1 MEQRTTRNVTE
12 FTAGAGFL
20 DVKGTVKQVGSLID
34 GNFTLNS
41 NGYEHEDLK
50 DIDKS
55 RTVGINVTVY
65 PNVSYS
71 QRDKNGNQVYVDGS
85 NPKKTGTAV
94 KTGLTY
100 GETDRTRE
108 ILATVGAGVTMNHD
122 LSGVNRDPNR
132 QVTEFEG
139 RELKPVNVDLLAEY
153 WATEAGRGKL
163 RDMLEDAGRTTDG
176 IRRIL
181 TTRDENGNL
190 NILKSMEAESAVQKF
205 MRIGYVDTRG
215 KTQQQVKQE
224 LEARFGSLAKKGV
237 KVYFYG
243 EKDVDTSSLD
253 NATKTKLI
261 ANGFAITE
269 DGTVWINKEHVD
281 SGKVIDFNTLTQHEI
296 SHIIFGKDSEYQA
309 QYVEAAYREFL
320 TGLARN
326 GYAQDGSGIT
336 DYSNSMLTVQ
346 EIARLNGYTDEQMQE
361 FFNEFIEGVV
371 GKKNW
376 RKIKNGVQANVKR
389 IPIVGAA
396 TSKILTKVSQVDR
409 KIAPEAGTK
418 AGVATRRTVKI
429 RTGIDTE
436 KVVGKGIDKISQIKR
451 RAAERNK
458 PKRTV
463 KKEEKEY
470 LEYVAGSKGKRG
482 ELSGYQIKILG
493 GNDKD
498 GYLIYESG
506 NTSKISLAQLRDMI
520 DEGKIYRYDGFILK
534 GYGITPQEA
543 RGNYENRVNNIR
555 SGGIQMGI
563 SGYRVV
569 QGAGGVTV
577 AGGCIGL
584 SKGLCT
590 PLVAG
595 IGIIGVSEI
604 TLGGSDF
611 IEGTSTVAKS
621 ILNLREREYS
631 ASKEYH
637 RLRNGQQQLKGYS
650 SFEGF
655 NPVKGGLEYINAPNW
670 VYPTANGLSFAG
682 SIATAPIRAVFK
694 PIATSAKAA
703 ETVTRYN
710 NGYTQKSTSSSV
722 YDKGY
727 AQRLETGNYTNS
739 SAVYDASEKVY
750 RYAPQPSNWNIGV
763 ANSITSTGN
772 TYSYIPQVP
781 GLSEPLR
788 TGIIPLT
795 TPESYKATEQITN
808 TVRNT
813 FGDET
818 KGKSLFEDGNFTSKY
833 DDFYEYEYNAYTN
846 PGPLAELNDHPHL
859 NFYGGRYNSRVLTE
873 DTIYYRAG
881 NSEVPYGR
889 YFVET
894 PPKSVIQV
902 RIDSAVKPY
911 WTNNRTGMW
920 EKNDLGIDISGK
932 SKIEKIYTVRV
943 PAGTVIYEGPV
954 APQGGMYLGGMET
967 NQIFLPDTRLPG
979 IEFFEYVK

>member
-1 MEQRTTRNVTE
+1 M
-12 FTAGAGFL
+12 A
-20 DVKGTVKQVGSLID
+20 
-34 GNFTLNS
+34 
-41 NGYEHEDLK
+41 
-50 DIDKS
+50 
-55 RTVGINVTVY
+55 
-65 PNVSYS
+65 
-71 QRDKNGNQVYVDGS
+71 
-85 NPKKTGTAV
+85 
-94 KTGLTY
+94 
-100 GETDRTRE
+100 
-108 ILATVGAGVTMNHD
+108 
-122 LSGVNRDPNR
+122 
-132 QVTEFEG
+132 
-139 RELKPVNVDLLAEY
+139 
-153 WATEAGRGKL
+153 
-163 RDMLEDAGRTTDG
+163 
-176 IRRIL
+176 
-181 TTRDENGNL
+181 
-190 NILKSMEAESAVQKF
+190 
-205 MRIGYVDTRG
+205 
-215 KTQQQVKQE
+215 
-224 LEARFGSLAKKGV
+224 
-237 KVYFYG
+237 
-243 EKDVDTSSLD
+243 
-253 NATKTKLI
+253 
-261 ANGFAITE
+261 
-269 DGTVWINKEHVD
+269 
-281 SGKVIDFNTLTQHEI
+281 
-296 SHIIFGKDSEYQA
+296 
-309 QYVEAAYREFL
+309 
-320 TGLARN
+320 
-326 GYAQDGSGIT
+326 
-336 DYSNSMLTVQ
+336 
-346 EIARLNGYTDEQMQE
+346 
-361 FFNEFIEGVV
+361 
-371 GKKNW
+371 KKNW

-470 LEYVAGSKGKRG
+470 LEYVADSKGKRD

-655 NPVKGGLEYINAPNW
+655 NPLKGGLEYINAPNW

-727 AQRLETGNYTNS
+727 AQRLQTGNYTNS
-739 SAVYDASEKVY
+739 SLD
-750 RYAPQPSNWNIGV
+750 
-763 ANSITSTGN
+763 
-772 TYSYIPQVP
+772 
-781 GLSEPLR
+781 
-788 TGIIPLT
+788 
-795 TPESYKATEQITN
+795 
-808 TVRNT
+808 
-813 FGDET
+813 
-818 KGKSLFEDGNFTSKY
+818 
-833 DDFYEYEYNAYTN
+833 
-846 PGPLAELNDHPHL
+846 
-859 NFYGGRYNSRVLTE
+859 
-873 DTIYYRAG
+873 
-881 NSEVPYGR
+881 
-889 YFVET
+889 
-894 PPKSVIQV
+894 
-902 RIDSAVKPY
+902 
-911 WTNNRTGMW
+911 
-920 EKNDLGIDISGK
+920 
-932 SKIEKIYTVRV
+932 
-943 PAGTVIYEGPV
+943 
-954 APQGGMYLGGMET
+954 
-967 NQIFLPDTRLPG
+967 
-979 IEFFEYVK
+979 

>member
-1 MEQRTTRNVTE
+1 
-12 FTAGAGFL
+12 
-20 DVKGTVKQVGSLID
+20 
-34 GNFTLNS
+34 
-41 NGYEHEDLK
+41 
-50 DIDKS
+50 
-55 RTVGINVTVY
+55 
-65 PNVSYS
+65 
-71 QRDKNGNQVYVDGS
+71 
-85 NPKKTGTAV
+85 
-94 KTGLTY
+94 
-100 GETDRTRE
+100 
-108 ILATVGAGVTMNHD
+108 
-122 LSGVNRDPNR
+122 
-132 QVTEFEG
+132 
-139 RELKPVNVDLLAEY
+139 
-153 WATEAGRGKL
+153 
-163 RDMLEDAGRTTDG
+163 
-176 IRRIL
+176 
-181 TTRDENGNL
+181 
-190 NILKSMEAESAVQKF
+190 
-205 MRIGYVDTRG
+205 
-215 KTQQQVKQE
+215 
-224 LEARFGSLAKKGV
+224 
-237 KVYFYG
+237 
-243 EKDVDTSSLD
+243 
-253 NATKTKLI
+253 
-261 ANGFAITE
+261 
-269 DGTVWINKEHVD
+269 
-281 SGKVIDFNTLTQHEI
+281 
-296 SHIIFGKDSEYQA
+296 
-309 QYVEAAYREFL
+309 
-320 TGLARN
+320 
-326 GYAQDGSGIT
+326 
-336 DYSNSMLTVQ
+336 MLTVH
-346 EIARLNGYTDEQMQE
+346 EIARLNGYTDEEMQE

-389 IPIVGAA
+389 VPIVGAA

-409 KIAPEAGTK
+409 KIVPEAGTK

-463 KKEEKEY
+463 KKEEKGY
-470 LEYVAGSKGKRG
+470 LEYVAGSKGKRD
-482 ELSGYQIKILG
+482 ELSGCQIKILG

-520 DEGKIYRYDGFILK
+520 DEGKIYSYDGFILK

-595 IGIIGVSEI
+595 IGMVGVSEI
-604 TLGGSDF
+604 TFGGSDF

-621 ILNLREREYS
+621 ILNLRERGYS

-763 ANSITSTGN
+763 AKSITSTGN
-772 TYSYIPQVP
+772 TYSYVPQVP

-813 FGDET
+813 FEDET
-818 KGKSLFEDGNFTSKY
+818 IGNLNTERILNKWGTGADGTNQGIRH
-833 DDFYEYEYNAYTN
+833 FYEYWDEQEGRISSLEKRLGVPEGTFEKSPEGFKNFTEQ
-846 PGPLAELNDHPHL
+846 AE
-859 NFYGGRYNSRVLTE
+859 RVIKEAQENGNVREVNEKT
-873 DTIYYRAG
+873 YYYIDGANKAKEG
-881 NSEVPYGR
+881 VL
-889 YFVET
+889 
-894 PPKSVIQV
+894 VI
-902 RIDSAVKPY
+902 VK
-911 WTNNRTGMW
+911 
-920 EKNDLGIDISGK
+920 D
-932 SKIEKIYTVRV
+932 EKIQTIMPSSKKY
-943 PAGTVIYEGPV
+943 
-954 APQGGMYLGGMET
+954 
-967 NQIFLPDTRLPG
+967 FL
-979 IEFFEYVK
+979 K

>member
-1 MEQRTTRNVTE
+1 
-12 FTAGAGFL
+12 
-20 DVKGTVKQVGSLID
+20 
-34 GNFTLNS
+34 
-41 NGYEHEDLK
+41 
-50 DIDKS
+50 
-55 RTVGINVTVY
+55 
-65 PNVSYS
+65 
-71 QRDKNGNQVYVDGS
+71 
-85 NPKKTGTAV
+85 
-94 KTGLTY
+94 
-100 GETDRTRE
+100 
-108 ILATVGAGVTMNHD
+108 
-122 LSGVNRDPNR
+122 
-132 QVTEFEG
+132 
-139 RELKPVNVDLLAEY
+139 
-153 WATEAGRGKL
+153 
-163 RDMLEDAGRTTDG
+163 
-176 IRRIL
+176 
-181 TTRDENGNL
+181 
-190 NILKSMEAESAVQKF
+190 
-205 MRIGYVDTRG
+205 
-215 KTQQQVKQE
+215 
-224 LEARFGSLAKKGV
+224 
-237 KVYFYG
+237 
-243 EKDVDTSSLD
+243 
-253 NATKTKLI
+253 
-261 ANGFAITE
+261 
-269 DGTVWINKEHVD
+269 
-281 SGKVIDFNTLTQHEI
+281 
-296 SHIIFGKDSEYQA
+296 
-309 QYVEAAYREFL
+309 
-320 TGLARN
+320 
-326 GYAQDGSGIT
+326 
-336 DYSNSMLTVQ
+336 MLTVH
-346 EIARLNGYTDEQMQE
+346 EIARLNGYTDEEMQE

-389 IPIVGAA
+389 VPIVGAA

-409 KIAPEAGTK
+409 KIVPEAGTK

-463 KKEEKEY
+463 KKEEKGY
-470 LEYVAGSKGKRG
+470 LEYVAGSKGKRD
-482 ELSGYQIKILG
+482 ELSGCQIKILG

-520 DEGKIYRYDGFILK
+520 DEGKIYSYDGFILK

-595 IGIIGVSEI
+595 IGMVGVSEI
-604 TLGGSDF
+604 TFGGSDF

-621 ILNLREREYS
+621 ILNLRERGYS

-763 ANSITSTGN
+763 AKSITSTGN
-772 TYSYIPQVP
+772 TYSYVPQVP

-813 FGDET
+813 FEDET
-818 KGKSLFEDGNFTSKY
+818 IGNLNTERILNKWGTGADGTNQGIRH
-833 DDFYEYEYNAYTN
+833 FYEYWDEQEGRISSLEKRLGVPEGTFEKSPEGFKNFTEQ
-846 PGPLAELNDHPHL
+846 AERLIKEAQENGNVREVNEKTYYYIDGA
-859 NFYGGRYNSRVLTE
+859 NKAKEGVL
-873 DTIYYRAG
+873 
-881 NSEVPYGR
+881 
-889 YFVET
+889 
-894 PPKSVIQV
+894 VI
-902 RIDSAVKPY
+902 VK
-911 WTNNRTGMW
+911 
-920 EKNDLGIDISGK
+920 D
-932 SKIEKIYTVRV
+932 EKIQTIMPSSKKY
-943 PAGTVIYEGPV
+943 
-954 APQGGMYLGGMET
+954 
-967 NQIFLPDTRLPG
+967 FL
-979 IEFFEYVK
+979 K

>member
-1 MEQRTTRNVTE
+1 
-12 FTAGAGFL
+12 
-20 DVKGTVKQVGSLID
+20 
-34 GNFTLNS
+34 
-41 NGYEHEDLK
+41 
-50 DIDKS
+50 
-55 RTVGINVTVY
+55 
-65 PNVSYS
+65 
-71 QRDKNGNQVYVDGS
+71 
-85 NPKKTGTAV
+85 
-94 KTGLTY
+94 
-100 GETDRTRE
+100 
-108 ILATVGAGVTMNHD
+108 
-122 LSGVNRDPNR
+122 
-132 QVTEFEG
+132 
-139 RELKPVNVDLLAEY
+139 
-153 WATEAGRGKL
+153 
-163 RDMLEDAGRTTDG
+163 
-176 IRRIL
+176 
-181 TTRDENGNL
+181 
-190 NILKSMEAESAVQKF
+190 
-205 MRIGYVDTRG
+205 
-215 KTQQQVKQE
+215 
-224 LEARFGSLAKKGV
+224 
-237 KVYFYG
+237 
-243 EKDVDTSSLD
+243 
-253 NATKTKLI
+253 
-261 ANGFAITE
+261 
-269 DGTVWINKEHVD
+269 
-281 SGKVIDFNTLTQHEI
+281 
-296 SHIIFGKDSEYQA
+296 
-309 QYVEAAYREFL
+309 
-320 TGLARN
+320 
-326 GYAQDGSGIT
+326 
-336 DYSNSMLTVQ
+336 MLTVH
-346 EIARLNGYTDEQMQE
+346 EIARLNGYTDEEMQE

-389 IPIVGAA
+389 VPIVGAA

-409 KIAPEAGTK
+409 KIVPEAGTK

-463 KKEEKEY
+463 KKEEKGY
-470 LEYVAGSKGKRG
+470 LEYVAGSKGKRD
-482 ELSGYQIKILG
+482 ELSGCQIKILG

-595 IGIIGVSEI
+595 IGMVGVSEI
-604 TLGGSDF
+604 TFGGSDF

-621 ILNLREREYS
+621 ILNLRERGYS

-727 AQRLETGNYTNS
+727 AQRLERGNYTNS

-763 ANSITSTGN
+763 AKSITSTGN
-772 TYSYIPQVP
+772 TYSYVPQVP

-813 FGDET
+813 FEDET
-818 KGKSLFEDGNFTSKY
+818 IGNLNTERILNKWGTGADGTNQGIRH
-833 DDFYEYEYNAYTN
+833 FYEYWDEQEGRIPSLEKRLGVPEGTFEKSPEGFKNFTEQ
-846 PGPLAELNDHPHL
+846 AE
-859 NFYGGRYNSRVLTE
+859 RVIKEAQENGNVREVNEKT
-873 DTIYYRAG
+873 YYYIDGANKAKEG
-881 NSEVPYGR
+881 VL
-889 YFVET
+889 
-894 PPKSVIQV
+894 VI
-902 RIDSAVKPY
+902 VK
-911 WTNNRTGMW
+911 
-920 EKNDLGIDISGK
+920 D
-932 SKIEKIYTVRV
+932 EKIQTIMPSSKKY
-943 PAGTVIYEGPV
+943 
-954 APQGGMYLGGMET
+954 
-967 NQIFLPDTRLPG
+967 FL
-979 IEFFEYVK
+979 K

>member
-1 MEQRTTRNVTE
+1 VEQRTTRNVTE

-85 NPKKTGTAV
+85 NPKKTGTVV

-190 NILKSMEAESAVQKF
+190 NILKSVEAESAVQKF

-346 EIARLNGYTDEQMQE
+346 EIARLNGYTDEEMQK
-361 FFNEFIEGVV
+361 FVNEFMEGLI
-371 GKKNW
+371 GKKN
-376 RKIKNGVQANVKR
+376 
-389 IPIVGAA
+389 
-396 TSKILTKVSQVDR
+396 
-409 KIAPEAGTK
+409 
-418 AGVATRRTVKI
+418 
-429 RTGIDTE
+429 
-436 KVVGKGIDKISQIKR
+436 
-451 RAAERNK
+451 
-458 PKRTV
+458 
-463 KKEEKEY
+463 
-470 LEYVAGSKGKRG
+470 
-482 ELSGYQIKILG
+482 
-493 GNDKD
+493 
-498 GYLIYESG
+498 
-506 NTSKISLAQLRDMI
+506 
-520 DEGKIYRYDGFILK
+520 
-534 GYGITPQEA
+534 
-543 RGNYENRVNNIR
+543 
-555 SGGIQMGI
+555 
-563 SGYRVV
+563 
-569 QGAGGVTV
+569 
-577 AGGCIGL
+577 
-584 SKGLCT
+584 
-590 PLVAG
+590 
-595 IGIIGVSEI
+595 
-604 TLGGSDF
+604 
-611 IEGTSTVAKS
+611 
-621 ILNLREREYS
+621 
-631 ASKEYH
+631 
-637 RLRNGQQQLKGYS
+637 
-650 SFEGF
+650 
-655 NPVKGGLEYINAPNW
+655 
-670 VYPTANGLSFAG
+670 
-682 SIATAPIRAVFK
+682 
-694 PIATSAKAA
+694 
-703 ETVTRYN
+703 
-710 NGYTQKSTSSSV
+710 
-722 YDKGY
+722 
-727 AQRLETGNYTNS
+727 
-739 SAVYDASEKVY
+739 
-750 RYAPQPSNWNIGV
+750 
-763 ANSITSTGN
+763 
-772 TYSYIPQVP
+772 
-781 GLSEPLR
+781 
-788 TGIIPLT
+788 
-795 TPESYKATEQITN
+795 
-808 TVRNT
+808 
-813 FGDET
+813 
-818 KGKSLFEDGNFTSKY
+818 
-833 DDFYEYEYNAYTN
+833 
-846 PGPLAELNDHPHL
+846 
-859 NFYGGRYNSRVLTE
+859 
-873 DTIYYRAG
+873 
-881 NSEVPYGR
+881 
-889 YFVET
+889 
-894 PPKSVIQV
+894 
-902 RIDSAVKPY
+902 
-911 WTNNRTGMW
+911 
-920 EKNDLGIDISGK
+920 
-932 SKIEKIYTVRV
+932 
-943 PAGTVIYEGPV
+943 
-954 APQGGMYLGGMET
+954 
-967 NQIFLPDTRLPG
+967 
-979 IEFFEYVK
+979 

>member
-1 MEQRTTRNVTE
+1 
-12 FTAGAGFL
+12 
-20 DVKGTVKQVGSLID
+20 
-34 GNFTLNS
+34 
-41 NGYEHEDLK
+41 
-50 DIDKS
+50 
-55 RTVGINVTVY
+55 
-65 PNVSYS
+65 
-71 QRDKNGNQVYVDGS
+71 
-85 NPKKTGTAV
+85 
-94 KTGLTY
+94 
-100 GETDRTRE
+100 
-108 ILATVGAGVTMNHD
+108 
-122 LSGVNRDPNR
+122 
-132 QVTEFEG
+132 
-139 RELKPVNVDLLAEY
+139 
-153 WATEAGRGKL
+153 
-163 RDMLEDAGRTTDG
+163 
-176 IRRIL
+176 
-181 TTRDENGNL
+181 
-190 NILKSMEAESAVQKF
+190 
-205 MRIGYVDTRG
+205 
-215 KTQQQVKQE
+215 
-224 LEARFGSLAKKGV
+224 
-237 KVYFYG
+237 
-243 EKDVDTSSLD
+243 
-253 NATKTKLI
+253 
-261 ANGFAITE
+261 
-269 DGTVWINKEHVD
+269 
-281 SGKVIDFNTLTQHEI
+281 
-296 SHIIFGKDSEYQA
+296 
-309 QYVEAAYREFL
+309 
-320 TGLARN
+320 
-326 GYAQDGSGIT
+326 
-336 DYSNSMLTVQ
+336 MLTVH

-389 IPIVGAA
+389 VPIVGAA

-409 KIAPEAGTK
+409 KIVPEAGTK

-463 KKEEKEY
+463 KKEEKGY
-470 LEYVAGSKGKRG
+470 LEYVAGSKGKRD
-482 ELSGYQIKILG
+482 ELSGCQIKILG

-520 DEGKIYRYDGFILK
+520 DEGKIYSYDGFILK

-595 IGIIGVSEI
+595 IGMVGVSEI
-604 TLGGSDF
+604 TFGGSDF

-621 ILNLREREYS
+621 ILNLRERGYS

-763 ANSITSTGN
+763 AKSITSTGN
-772 TYSYIPQVP
+772 TYSYVPQVP

-813 FGDET
+813 FEDET
-818 KGKSLFEDGNFTSKY
+818 IGNLNTERILNKWGTGADGTNQGIRH
-833 DDFYEYEYNAYTN
+833 FYEYWDEQEGRISSLEKRLGVPEGTFEKSPEGFKNFTEQ
-846 PGPLAELNDHPHL
+846 AE
-859 NFYGGRYNSRVLTE
+859 RVIKEAQENGNVREVNEKT
-873 DTIYYRAG
+873 YYYIDGANKAKEG
-881 NSEVPYGR
+881 VL
-889 YFVET
+889 
-894 PPKSVIQV
+894 VI
-902 RIDSAVKPY
+902 VK
-911 WTNNRTGMW
+911 
-920 EKNDLGIDISGK
+920 D
-932 SKIEKIYTVRV
+932 EKIQTIMPSSKKY
-943 PAGTVIYEGPV
+943 
-954 APQGGMYLGGMET
+954 
-967 NQIFLPDTRLPG
+967 FL
-979 IEFFEYVK
+979 K

>member
-1 MEQRTTRNVTE
+1 
-12 FTAGAGFL
+12 
-20 DVKGTVKQVGSLID
+20 
-34 GNFTLNS
+34 
-41 NGYEHEDLK
+41 
-50 DIDKS
+50 
-55 RTVGINVTVY
+55 
-65 PNVSYS
+65 
-71 QRDKNGNQVYVDGS
+71 
-85 NPKKTGTAV
+85 
-94 KTGLTY
+94 
-100 GETDRTRE
+100 
-108 ILATVGAGVTMNHD
+108 
-122 LSGVNRDPNR
+122 
-132 QVTEFEG
+132 
-139 RELKPVNVDLLAEY
+139 
-153 WATEAGRGKL
+153 
-163 RDMLEDAGRTTDG
+163 
-176 IRRIL
+176 
-181 TTRDENGNL
+181 
-190 NILKSMEAESAVQKF
+190 
-205 MRIGYVDTRG
+205 
-215 KTQQQVKQE
+215 
-224 LEARFGSLAKKGV
+224 
-237 KVYFYG
+237 
-243 EKDVDTSSLD
+243 
-253 NATKTKLI
+253 
-261 ANGFAITE
+261 
-269 DGTVWINKEHVD
+269 
-281 SGKVIDFNTLTQHEI
+281 
-296 SHIIFGKDSEYQA
+296 
-309 QYVEAAYREFL
+309 
-320 TGLARN
+320 
-326 GYAQDGSGIT
+326 
-336 DYSNSMLTVQ
+336 MLTVH
-346 EIARLNGYTDEQMQE
+346 EIARLNGYTDEEMQE

-389 IPIVGAA
+389 VPIVGAA

-409 KIAPEAGTK
+409 KIVPEAGTK
-418 AGVATRRTVKI
+418 AGVATRRTVKNG
-429 RTGIDTE
+429 TGIDTE

-470 LEYVAGSKGKRG
+470 LEYVAGSKGKRD

-520 DEGKIYRYDGFILK
+520 DEGKIYSYDGFILK

-595 IGIIGVSEI
+595 IGMVGVSEI
-604 TLGGSDF
+604 TFGGSDF

-621 ILNLREREYS
+621 ILNLRERGYS

-763 ANSITSTGN
+763 AKSITSTGN
-772 TYSYIPQVP
+772 TYSYVPQVP

-813 FGDET
+813 FEDET
-818 KGKSLFEDGNFTSKY
+818 IGNLNTERILNKWGTGADGTNQGIRH
-833 DDFYEYEYNAYTN
+833 FYEYWDEQEGRIPSLEKRLGVPEGTFEKSPEGFKNFTEQ
-846 PGPLAELNDHPHL
+846 AE
-859 NFYGGRYNSRVLTE
+859 RVIKEAQENGNVREVNEKT
-873 DTIYYRAG
+873 YYYIDGANKAKEG
-881 NSEVPYGR
+881 VL
-889 YFVET
+889 
-894 PPKSVIQV
+894 VI
-902 RIDSAVKPY
+902 VK
-911 WTNNRTGMW
+911 
-920 EKNDLGIDISGK
+920 D
-932 SKIEKIYTVRV
+932 EKIQTIMPSSKKY
-943 PAGTVIYEGPV
+943 
-954 APQGGMYLGGMET
+954 
-967 NQIFLPDTRLPG
+967 FL
-979 IEFFEYVK
+979 K

>member
-1 MEQRTTRNVTE
+1 
-12 FTAGAGFL
+12 
-20 DVKGTVKQVGSLID
+20 
-34 GNFTLNS
+34 
-41 NGYEHEDLK
+41 
-50 DIDKS
+50 
-55 RTVGINVTVY
+55 
-65 PNVSYS
+65 
-71 QRDKNGNQVYVDGS
+71 
-85 NPKKTGTAV
+85 
-94 KTGLTY
+94 
-100 GETDRTRE
+100 
-108 ILATVGAGVTMNHD
+108 
-122 LSGVNRDPNR
+122 
-132 QVTEFEG
+132 
-139 RELKPVNVDLLAEY
+139 
-153 WATEAGRGKL
+153 
-163 RDMLEDAGRTTDG
+163 
-176 IRRIL
+176 
-181 TTRDENGNL
+181 
-190 NILKSMEAESAVQKF
+190 
-205 MRIGYVDTRG
+205 
-215 KTQQQVKQE
+215 
-224 LEARFGSLAKKGV
+224 
-237 KVYFYG
+237 
-243 EKDVDTSSLD
+243 
-253 NATKTKLI
+253 
-261 ANGFAITE
+261 
-269 DGTVWINKEHVD
+269 
-281 SGKVIDFNTLTQHEI
+281 
-296 SHIIFGKDSEYQA
+296 
-309 QYVEAAYREFL
+309 
-320 TGLARN
+320 
-326 GYAQDGSGIT
+326 
-336 DYSNSMLTVQ
+336 MLTVH
-346 EIARLNGYTDEQMQE
+346 EIARLNGYTDEEMQE

-389 IPIVGAA
+389 VPIVGAA

-409 KIAPEAGTK
+409 KIVPEAGTK

-463 KKEEKEY
+463 KKEEKGY
-470 LEYVAGSKGKRG
+470 LEYVAGSKGKRD

-520 DEGKIYRYDGFILK
+520 DEGKIYSYDGFILK

-595 IGIIGVSEI
+595 IGMVGVSEI
-604 TLGGSDF
+604 TFGGSDF

-621 ILNLREREYS
+621 ILNLRERGYS

-710 NGYTQKSTSSSV
+710 NGYTQKSTSSSI

-763 ANSITSTGN
+763 AKSITSTGN
-772 TYSYIPQVP
+772 TYSYVPQVP

-813 FGDET
+813 FEDET
-818 KGKSLFEDGNFTSKY
+818 IGNLNTERILNKWGTGADGTNQGIRH
-833 DDFYEYEYNAYTN
+833 FYEYWDEQEGRISSLEKRLGVPEGTFEKSPEGFKNFTEQ
-846 PGPLAELNDHPHL
+846 AE
-859 NFYGGRYNSRVLTE
+859 RVIKEAQENGNVREVNEKT
-873 DTIYYRAG
+873 YYYIDGANKAKEG
-881 NSEVPYGR
+881 VL
-889 YFVET
+889 
-894 PPKSVIQV
+894 VI
-902 RIDSAVKPY
+902 VK
-911 WTNNRTGMW
+911 
-920 EKNDLGIDISGK
+920 D
-932 SKIEKIYTVRV
+932 EKIQTIMPSSKKY
-943 PAGTVIYEGPV
+943 
-954 APQGGMYLGGMET
+954 
-967 NQIFLPDTRLPG
+967 FL
-979 IEFFEYVK
+979 K

>member
-1 MEQRTTRNVTE
+1 M
-12 FTAGAGFL
+12 A
-20 DVKGTVKQVGSLID
+20 
-34 GNFTLNS
+34 
-41 NGYEHEDLK
+41 
-50 DIDKS
+50 
-55 RTVGINVTVY
+55 
-65 PNVSYS
+65 
-71 QRDKNGNQVYVDGS
+71 
-85 NPKKTGTAV
+85 
-94 KTGLTY
+94 
-100 GETDRTRE
+100 
-108 ILATVGAGVTMNHD
+108 
-122 LSGVNRDPNR
+122 
-132 QVTEFEG
+132 
-139 RELKPVNVDLLAEY
+139 
-153 WATEAGRGKL
+153 
-163 RDMLEDAGRTTDG
+163 
-176 IRRIL
+176 
-181 TTRDENGNL
+181 
-190 NILKSMEAESAVQKF
+190 
-205 MRIGYVDTRG
+205 
-215 KTQQQVKQE
+215 
-224 LEARFGSLAKKGV
+224 
-237 KVYFYG
+237 
-243 EKDVDTSSLD
+243 
-253 NATKTKLI
+253 
-261 ANGFAITE
+261 
-269 DGTVWINKEHVD
+269 
-281 SGKVIDFNTLTQHEI
+281 
-296 SHIIFGKDSEYQA
+296 
-309 QYVEAAYREFL
+309 
-320 TGLARN
+320 
-326 GYAQDGSGIT
+326 
-336 DYSNSMLTVQ
+336 
-346 EIARLNGYTDEQMQE
+346 
-361 FFNEFIEGVV
+361 
-371 GKKNW
+371 KKNW

-470 LEYVAGSKGKRG
+470 LEYVADSKGKRD

-655 NPVKGGLEYINAPNW
+655 NPLKGGLEYINAPNW

-818 KGKSLFEDGNFTSKY
+818 IGNLNTERILNKWGTGADGTNQGIRH
-833 DDFYEYEYNAYTN
+833 FYEYWDEQEGRIPSLEKRLGVPEGTFEKSPEGFKNFTEQ
-846 PGPLAELNDHPHL
+846 AE
-859 NFYGGRYNSRVLTE
+859 RVIKEAQENGNVREVNEKT
-873 DTIYYRAG
+873 YYYIDGANKAKEG
-881 NSEVPYGR
+881 VL
-889 YFVET
+889 
-894 PPKSVIQV
+894 VI
-902 RIDSAVKPY
+902 VK
-911 WTNNRTGMW
+911 
-920 EKNDLGIDISGK
+920 D
-932 SKIEKIYTVRV
+932 EKIQTIMPSSKKY
-943 PAGTVIYEGPV
+943 
-954 APQGGMYLGGMET
+954 
-967 NQIFLPDTRLPG
+967 FL
-979 IEFFEYVK
+979 K

>member
-1 MEQRTTRNVTE
+1 
-12 FTAGAGFL
+12 
-20 DVKGTVKQVGSLID
+20 
-34 GNFTLNS
+34 
-41 NGYEHEDLK
+41 
-50 DIDKS
+50 
-55 RTVGINVTVY
+55 
-65 PNVSYS
+65 
-71 QRDKNGNQVYVDGS
+71 
-85 NPKKTGTAV
+85 
-94 KTGLTY
+94 
-100 GETDRTRE
+100 
-108 ILATVGAGVTMNHD
+108 
-122 LSGVNRDPNR
+122 
-132 QVTEFEG
+132 
-139 RELKPVNVDLLAEY
+139 
-153 WATEAGRGKL
+153 
-163 RDMLEDAGRTTDG
+163 
-176 IRRIL
+176 
-181 TTRDENGNL
+181 
-190 NILKSMEAESAVQKF
+190 
-205 MRIGYVDTRG
+205 
-215 KTQQQVKQE
+215 
-224 LEARFGSLAKKGV
+224 
-237 KVYFYG
+237 
-243 EKDVDTSSLD
+243 
-253 NATKTKLI
+253 
-261 ANGFAITE
+261 
-269 DGTVWINKEHVD
+269 
-281 SGKVIDFNTLTQHEI
+281 
-296 SHIIFGKDSEYQA
+296 
-309 QYVEAAYREFL
+309 
-320 TGLARN
+320 
-326 GYAQDGSGIT
+326 
-336 DYSNSMLTVQ
+336 MLTVQ

-470 LEYVAGSKGKRG
+470 LEYVAGSKGKRD

-682 SIATAPIRAVFK
+682 SIATAPVRAVFK

-763 ANSITSTGN
+763 AKSITSTGN
-772 TYSYIPQVP
+772 TYSYVPQVP

-813 FGDET
+813 FEDET
-818 KGKSLFEDGNFTSKY
+818 IGNLNTERILNKWGTGADGTNQGIRH
-833 DDFYEYEYNAYTN
+833 FYEYWDEQEGRIPSLEKRLGVPEGTFEKSPEGFKNFTEQ
-846 PGPLAELNDHPHL
+846 AE
-859 NFYGGRYNSRVLTE
+859 RVIKEAQENGNVREVNEKT
-873 DTIYYRAG
+873 YYYIDGANKAKEG
-881 NSEVPYGR
+881 VL
-889 YFVET
+889 
-894 PPKSVIQV
+894 VI
-902 RIDSAVKPY
+902 VK
-911 WTNNRTGMW
+911 
-920 EKNDLGIDISGK
+920 D
-932 SKIEKIYTVRV
+932 EKIQTIMPSSKKY
-943 PAGTVIYEGPV
+943 
-954 APQGGMYLGGMET
+954 
-967 NQIFLPDTRLPG
+967 FL
-979 IEFFEYVK
+979 K

>member
-1 MEQRTTRNVTE
+1 M
-12 FTAGAGFL
+12 A
-20 DVKGTVKQVGSLID
+20 
-34 GNFTLNS
+34 
-41 NGYEHEDLK
+41 
-50 DIDKS
+50 
-55 RTVGINVTVY
+55 
-65 PNVSYS
+65 
-71 QRDKNGNQVYVDGS
+71 
-85 NPKKTGTAV
+85 
-94 KTGLTY
+94 
-100 GETDRTRE
+100 
-108 ILATVGAGVTMNHD
+108 
-122 LSGVNRDPNR
+122 
-132 QVTEFEG
+132 
-139 RELKPVNVDLLAEY
+139 
-153 WATEAGRGKL
+153 
-163 RDMLEDAGRTTDG
+163 
-176 IRRIL
+176 
-181 TTRDENGNL
+181 
-190 NILKSMEAESAVQKF
+190 
-205 MRIGYVDTRG
+205 
-215 KTQQQVKQE
+215 
-224 LEARFGSLAKKGV
+224 
-237 KVYFYG
+237 
-243 EKDVDTSSLD
+243 
-253 NATKTKLI
+253 
-261 ANGFAITE
+261 
-269 DGTVWINKEHVD
+269 
-281 SGKVIDFNTLTQHEI
+281 
-296 SHIIFGKDSEYQA
+296 
-309 QYVEAAYREFL
+309 
-320 TGLARN
+320 
-326 GYAQDGSGIT
+326 
-336 DYSNSMLTVQ
+336 
-346 EIARLNGYTDEQMQE
+346 
-361 FFNEFIEGVV
+361 
-371 GKKNW
+371 KKNW

-470 LEYVAGSKGKRG
+470 LEYVADSKGKRD

-655 NPVKGGLEYINAPNW
+655 NPLKGGLEYINAPNW

-818 KGKSLFEDGNFTSKY
+818 IGNLNTERILNKWGTGADGTNQGIRH
-833 DDFYEYEYNAYTN
+833 FYEYWDEQEGRIPSLEKRLGVPEGTFEKLPEGFKNFTEQ
-846 PGPLAELNDHPHL
+846 AE
-859 NFYGGRYNSRVLTE
+859 RVIKEAQENGNVREVNEKT
-873 DTIYYRAG
+873 YYYIDGANKAKEG
-881 NSEVPYGR
+881 VL
-889 YFVET
+889 
-894 PPKSVIQV
+894 VI
-902 RIDSAVKPY
+902 VK
-911 WTNNRTGMW
+911 
-920 EKNDLGIDISGK
+920 D
-932 SKIEKIYTVRV
+932 EKIQTIMPSSKKY
-943 PAGTVIYEGPV
+943 
-954 APQGGMYLGGMET
+954 
-967 NQIFLPDTRLPG
+967 FL
-979 IEFFEYVK
+979 K

>member
-1 MEQRTTRNVTE
+1 M
-12 FTAGAGFL
+12 A
-20 DVKGTVKQVGSLID
+20 
-34 GNFTLNS
+34 
-41 NGYEHEDLK
+41 
-50 DIDKS
+50 
-55 RTVGINVTVY
+55 
-65 PNVSYS
+65 
-71 QRDKNGNQVYVDGS
+71 
-85 NPKKTGTAV
+85 
-94 KTGLTY
+94 
-100 GETDRTRE
+100 
-108 ILATVGAGVTMNHD
+108 
-122 LSGVNRDPNR
+122 
-132 QVTEFEG
+132 
-139 RELKPVNVDLLAEY
+139 
-153 WATEAGRGKL
+153 
-163 RDMLEDAGRTTDG
+163 
-176 IRRIL
+176 
-181 TTRDENGNL
+181 
-190 NILKSMEAESAVQKF
+190 
-205 MRIGYVDTRG
+205 
-215 KTQQQVKQE
+215 
-224 LEARFGSLAKKGV
+224 
-237 KVYFYG
+237 
-243 EKDVDTSSLD
+243 
-253 NATKTKLI
+253 
-261 ANGFAITE
+261 
-269 DGTVWINKEHVD
+269 
-281 SGKVIDFNTLTQHEI
+281 
-296 SHIIFGKDSEYQA
+296 
-309 QYVEAAYREFL
+309 
-320 TGLARN
+320 
-326 GYAQDGSGIT
+326 
-336 DYSNSMLTVQ
+336 
-346 EIARLNGYTDEQMQE
+346 
-361 FFNEFIEGVV
+361 
-371 GKKNW
+371 KKNW

-470 LEYVAGSKGKRG
+470 LEYVADSKGKRD

-595 IGIIGVSEI
+595 IGMIGVSEI
-604 TLGGSDF
+604 TFGGSDF

-655 NPVKGGLEYINAPNW
+655 NPLKGGLEYINAPNW

-818 KGKSLFEDGNFTSKY
+818 IGNLNTERILNKWGTGADGTNQGIRH
-833 DDFYEYEYNAYTN
+833 FYEYWDEQEGRIPSLEKRLGVPEGTFEKSPEGFKNFTEQ
-846 PGPLAELNDHPHL
+846 AE
-859 NFYGGRYNSRVLTE
+859 RVIKEAQENGNVREVNEKT
-873 DTIYYRAG
+873 YYYIDGANKAKEG
-881 NSEVPYGR
+881 VL
-889 YFVET
+889 
-894 PPKSVIQV
+894 VI
-902 RIDSAVKPY
+902 VK
-911 WTNNRTGMW
+911 
-920 EKNDLGIDISGK
+920 D
-932 SKIEKIYTVRV
+932 EKIQTIMPSSKKY
-943 PAGTVIYEGPV
+943 
-954 APQGGMYLGGMET
+954 
-967 NQIFLPDTRLPG
+967 FL
-979 IEFFEYVK
+979 K

>member
-1 MEQRTTRNVTE
+1 M
-12 FTAGAGFL
+12 
-20 DVKGTVKQVGSLID
+20 
-34 GNFTLNS
+34 
-41 NGYEHEDLK
+41 
-50 DIDKS
+50 
-55 RTVGINVTVY
+55 TVY

-85 NPKKTGTAV
+85 NPKKTGTVV

-190 NILKSMEAESAVQKF
+190 NILKSVEAESAVQKF

-243 EKDVDTSSLD
+243 EKDLDTSKLD
-253 NATKTKLI
+253 NATKTKLL
-261 ANGFAITE
+261 ANGFAITK
-269 DGTVWINKEHVD
+269 DGTVWINKSHVD

-296 SHIIFGKDSEYQA
+296 SHILFGDDSEYQA

-336 DYSNSMLTVQ
+336 DYSNSMLTVH
-346 EIARLNGYTDEQMQE
+346 EIARLNGYTDEEMQE

-470 LEYVAGSKGKRG
+470 LEYVAGSKGKRD

-520 DEGKIYRYDGFILK
+520 DEGKIYSYDGFILT

-604 TLGGSDF
+604 TFGGSDF

-621 ILNLREREYS
+621 ILNLRERGYS

-655 NPVKGGLEYINAPNW
+655 NPVKGGLEYINVPNW

-763 ANSITSTGN
+763 AKSITSTGN
-772 TYSYIPQVP
+772 TYSYVPQVP

-813 FGDET
+813 FKDSVPVAQTGY
-818 KGKSLFEDGNFTSKY
+818 TSNTLMTPENY
-833 DDFYEYEYNAYTN
+833 YNARAKNGYLSFESQKAVERN
-846 PGPLAELNDHPHL
+846 IGNVIKPENYY
-859 NFYGGRYNSRVLTE
+859 NGGRNIFLDGEIRARNYLTQRGMPAEKIEEVINSFQKG
-873 DTIYYRAG
+873 TIKISQAG
-881 NSEVPYGR
+881 EHEYGIR
-889 YFVET
+889 YFDVLEGYNGATAMGQYLNNTFT
-894 PPKSVIQV
+894 PLTNRANLALPPSWNKAYYIQQWQ
-902 RIDSAVKPY
+902 IKP
-911 WTNNRTGMW
+911 
-920 EKNDLGIDISGK
+920 
-932 SKIEKIYTVRV
+932 
-943 PAGTVIYEGPV
+943 GTVMLTGRVGP
-954 APQGGMYLGGMET
+954 Q
-967 NQIFLPDTRLPG
+967 
-979 IEFFEYVK
+979 FEYGSQYVGGAVQTFVYQPWLDNSLIMPDW